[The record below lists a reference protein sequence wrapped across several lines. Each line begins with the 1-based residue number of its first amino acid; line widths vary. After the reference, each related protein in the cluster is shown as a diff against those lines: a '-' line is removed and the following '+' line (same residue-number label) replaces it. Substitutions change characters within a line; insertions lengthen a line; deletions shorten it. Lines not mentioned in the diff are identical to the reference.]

1 MIRPW
6 HTRKAAEQLVDR
18 RRTLAAIH
26 AAAAQLG
33 LDTADKDPGSPYRT
47 ILQVQGG
54 GKVSAADMTDAERKR
69 VLAYLLRQTNPGKVL
84 AHKDGWQVAK
94 IEALWADLG
103 AAGQLRDPSPE
114 GLQRFIFG
122 RFKVNAARWLT
133 AAQASQLIEALK
145 AWKARGGAAE

>member
-1 MIRPW
+1 MRPW
-6 HTRKAAEQLVDR
+6 TTRRTLSAADDR

-26 AAAAQLG
+26 AAASQLG

-69 VLAYLLRQTNPGKVL
+69 VLAYLLRQANPGKVL

-94 IEALWADLG
+94 IEALWGELG
-103 AAGQLRDPSPE
+103 AASQLRDPSPA
-114 GLQRFIFG
+114 GLQAFIMG
-122 RFKVNAARWLT
+122 RFKVKAARWLT
-133 AAQASQLIEALK
+133 AVQASQVIEALK